1 MFFHEFTYEIKRI
14 LRQKD
19 ELFWVL
25 AFPMILGIMFH
36 VAFANINN
44 TTETFHTI
52 PVAVCIENNST
63 GGTFEQVLDTIS
75 SNEEDSFLEIT
86 YTNWD
91 NAVKLLEDNT
101 VRGIFRVD
109 EDVSLICAP
118 SDANVNST
126 LPIEQSILEAFLQ
139 EYRTNVAAV
148 TEIVSK
154 NPAKLNDILT
164 IMESEGN
171 YGKELKLTSGNMDNM
186 VQYFYN
192 LIAMACLYTSFAGAQ
207 IAVKNQANLS
217 ALGARKCV
225 SPNGKFVSMAA
236 QVIACILTQFF
247 CVAVNVL
254 FLVYILQVD
263 FGTSLPMLLLTAF
276 IGCIVGVSF
285 GFFVGCI
292 GHMGESAKMGLM
304 ISVSMICCFLSGLM
318 VNNMRAIVE
327 SVCPLLNDINPA
339 ALISDCFF
347 TLNIYGTGNRYTTD
361 ILSLIVI
368 SGIFMTIGCLMT
380 RRKTYASL

>member
-63 GGTFEQVLDTIS
+63 DNTFEQVLDTIS
-75 SNEEDSFLEIT
+75 SNGEDSFLEVT

-101 VRGIFRVD
+101 VRGIFCVD

-139 EYRTNVAAV
+139 EYRTNVSAV
-148 TEIVSK
+148 TEIVTK

>member
-63 GGTFEQVLDTIS
+63 GSTFEQVLDTIS

-139 EYRTNVAAV
+139 EYRTNIAAV

-292 GHMGESAKMGLM
+292 GHMGENAKMGLM